1 MLGSYEDFPSFRRV
15 GATSGGTGISAFRDL
30 LVFFSGRQGA
40 EEELLSPRP
49 PYVRLWVW
57 WKFDSEYENFP
68 GLFPCKAL
76 ISTAWHFQPLCWRN
90 LYALNAKRMKTV
102 MQRLIHLIPFF
113 FSFFFTCKEPYLMK
127 FSPQC
132 SRNCLHFLTIFVCR
146 WKSRGG
152 WCKCKVSSDSAMEK
166 ERKEGEKYK

>member
-68 GLFPCKAL
+68 GLFPCKVL
-76 ISTAWHFQPLCWRN
+76 ISTAWHFQPLCWKN

-113 FSFFFTCKEPYLMK
+113 FSFFLTCKEPYLMK

-166 ERKEGEKYK
+166 ERKEAEI